1 MCFKEKSV
9 FRALRLQLNS
19 HQVQRDV
26 TLRILTVGGIVKE
39 ETVVKSKR
47 PH

>member
-9 FRALRLQLNS
+9 FSALRQQLNS

-26 TLRILTVGGIVKE
+26 SLRILTVGGPVKE
-39 ETVVKSKR
+39 ETVVKIKG